1 MNQDE
6 VEKTKAMPEEEV
18 PPPLGTMFVLIL
30 FLVVLA
36 GMWAYLYKEMVT
48 R

>member
-1 MNQDE
+1 MNEDGA
-6 VEKTKAMPEEEV
+6 EKAKAIPGEV

-36 GMWAYLYKEMVT
+36 GMWAYLYMEMIT

>member
-1 MNQDE
+1 MNQNE
-6 VEKTKAMPEEEV
+6 AEQVKGVPEEI

-36 GMWAYLYKEMVT
+36 GMWAYMYMEMVT

>member
-1 MNQDE
+1 
-6 VEKTKAMPEEEV
+6 MPEEV

-36 GMWAYLYKEMVT
+36 GMWSYMYMEMVT

>member
-1 MNQDE
+1 MRQSE
-6 VEKTKAMPEEEV
+6 AEKAEKMPEEV

-36 GMWAYLYKEMVT
+36 GMWSYMYMEMVT

>member
-1 MNQDE
+1 MNQNE
-6 VEKTKAMPEEEV
+6 AEKAKATPEEV

-36 GMWAYLYKEMVT
+36 GMWAYLYGEMVT